1 MRTLFISYAVNSS
14 LVKSMV
20 KEYQTNNEEETR
32 AVAREFAQVLKPGDM
47 VCLYGDLGS
56 GKTTFSQAA
65 IKALGV
71 EEQVTSPTFTIVHEY
86 EGKFPVY
93 HFDVYRVHSEEDL
106 FEIGYEEYFFG
117 NGVCFVEWAD
127 FISELLPEKI
137 YKVYLKYTEED
148 DGRMIR
154 IEYPGD

>member
-1 MRTLFISYAVNSS
+1 MIKESNSERETYELGFS
-14 LVKSMV
+14 LGA
-20 KEYQTNNEEETR
+20 E
-32 AVAREFAQVLKPGDM
+32 AKPGEIY
-47 VCLYGDLGS
+47 CLDGDLGA
-56 GKTTFSQAA
+56 GKTVFAKGFAA
-65 IKALGV
+65 GLKID
-71 EEQVTSPTFTIVHEY
+71 EPITSPTFTIVKEY
-86 EGKFPVY
+86 VDGRLPLY

-127 FISELLPEKI
+127 FIGELLPEKI